1 MFWLV
6 RVWYAWDLGATVS
19 NPPPPTY
26 LGNSFAK
33 KVYENAERGTDYI
46 QTQLNIKLYECLPE
60 VKSFLIELLG
70 EIVSLSYGNGRAG
83 GRTCTP

>member
-1 MFWLV
+1 M
-6 RVWYAWDLGATVS
+6 
-19 NPPPPTY
+19 
-26 LGNSFAK
+26 
-33 KVYENAERGTDYI
+33 YENAERGTDYI